1 MTNSLD
7 HQVPD
12 RRRSISDPDL
22 RSAFV
27 WGLAAWAI
35 SRLAVIVAGGVRASQ
50 RVVDANLA
58 GQPRPRSATG
68 FISELLTSWDG
79 LWYLEIVRSGY
90 PRVVPPD
97 ITYFDVEARAAFFPL
112 FPTLVRVT
120 DGVLPG
126 GDTAAALLV
135 NLVLS
140 VVAVVLVGVLAHRW
154 THEPIVA
161 QRAMVLFAVFP
172 GSFVMSFAYAETLLI
187 VLALGCLLAL
197 DDRRWLLAGVLCSLA
212 TATRP
217 NGVALVAAVVVA
229 AWIHRGEGHRT
240 RPVIAV
246 LIAPIGFLGFQFFLG
261 LHTGET
267 GVWFRVQREAWQEG
281 TSFGFTALSHTWG
294 FVTDPLGSPTHAITA
309 VTLVATIV
317 AFVAVRSRPI
327 PLPALAYSVVVVA
340 LMLLPATVTA
350 RPRFLFSAFPL
361 AIAVAAWW
369 PRRPGRDGWDL
380 LMAACG
386 IGLVGLSGLY
396 GALGAIP

>member
-1 MTNSLD
+1 MTNTHD
-7 HQVPD
+7 HQVPG
-12 RRRSISDPDL
+12 RLRSISDPAL

-27 WGLAAWAI
+27 WGVAAWAV

-58 GQPRPRSATG
+58 GLPRPRSATG
-68 FISELLTSWDG
+68 FISEVLTSWDG

-112 FPTLVRVT
+112 FPTLVRGL
-120 DGVLPG
+120 DRVLPG
-126 GDTAAALLV
+126 GDTAAALLF
-135 NLVLS
+135 NLGLS
-140 VVAVVLVGVLAHRW
+140 VLAVVLVGVLTHRW
-154 THEPIVA
+154 THEPIIA
-161 QRAMVLFAVFP
+161 QRAMILFAVFP

-197 DDRRWLLAGVLCSLA
+197 EDRRWLLAGILCALA

-217 NGVALVAAVVVA
+217 NGVALVAAVAAA
-229 AWIHRGEGHRT
+229 AWIHRRDDQRVRRG
-240 RPVIAV
+240 VAV
-246 LIAPIGFLGFQFFLG
+246 LIAPLGFLGFQVFLG

-267 GVWFRVQREAWQEG
+267 GIWFRVQREAWQEG
-281 TSFGFTALSHTWG
+281 TSFGFTAVSHTWS
-294 FVTDPLGSPTHAITA
+294 FLTDPLGSPTHAITA

-317 AFVAVRSRPI
+317 ALAAVRSRPI

-380 LMAACG
+380 LMVGCG